1 MLEDLRT
8 CRATTFLGLCW
19 IAVFAL
25 MHLLQWFEV
34 TPGTP
39 PGSRVLGF
47 GQIGVQTAHLCG
59 ALRWND
65 ILAGEVW
72 RLITA
77 TFIHFNV
84 LHLLMNLVGLLQLGF
99 LMEPWYGSRQFLAM
113 LLAIG
118 GIGNLIGGLLRQG
131 FYQLRS
137 VIEASGMGR
146 LLPDFFRNGGLPGAG
161 VPVTSG
167 GGSTIILGMIGLA
180 MVVGWRSRTRVGM
193 FLRDQMIGFLGFTAL
208 LGVVLAKLVD
218 NYGHFGGACAG
229 VFLGFL
235 HRPLVRTAERGW
247 IRLVVGIAAVT
258 ILAGSF
264 LAQGMSATRTL
275 ERGRLQSERLLES
288 ERLRRRGQATVGL
301 IDALEKLDAALAQLQ
316 LLEEPIGLGE
326 IDWPEDLGR
335 TPPTPPPAPAKVIQ
349 ARVAARREV
358 ERRLAMLAAARQ
370 TLDADLAAGEIDEAS
385 EIARD
390 SISGPIAARR
400 FYEFQVL
407 ARRVAKNARDRQLEI
422 VERLRSVEQA
432 YNADQVK
439 N

>member
-1 MLEDLRT
+1 
-8 CRATTFLGLCW
+8 
-19 IAVFAL
+19 
-25 MHLLQWFEV
+25 
-34 TPGTP
+34 
-39 PGSRVLGF
+39 
-47 GQIGVQTAHLCG
+47 
-59 ALRWND
+59 
-65 ILAGEVW
+65 
-72 RLITA
+72 
-77 TFIHFNV
+77 
-84 LHLLMNLVGLLQLGF
+84 
-99 LMEPWYGSRQFLAM
+99 M

-118 GIGNLIGGLLRQG
+118 GVGNLIGGLLRQG

-247 IRLVVGIAAVT
+247 IRRLVGIAAVT

-301 IDALEKLDAALAQLQ
+301 IEALEKLDAALAQLQ

-390 SISGPIAARR
+390 AISGPIAARR

-422 VERLRSVEQA
+422 VERLRTVEQA
-432 YNADQVK
+432 YTADQAK